1 MKNVLE
7 IDGEKAI
14 VTFDPDIGLFRGDF
28 ISLTGG
34 ADFYA
39 DSVAGLISEGQKS
52 LAVYLEICREKQIQ
66 PRRHYSGR
74 FNVRLQ
80 PGIHEAASLAA
91 AADGKSLNDWVTQT
105 ITEAASG

>member
-7 IDGEKAI
+7 IDGERAV

-28 ISLTGG
+28 ISLSGG

-39 DSVAGLISEGQKS
+39 DSVAGLINEGRTS
-52 LAVYLEICREKQIQ
+52 LAVYLDVCREKQIE

-80 PGIHEAASLAA
+80 PGLHEAASLAA
-91 AADGKSLNDWVTQT
+91 AADGKSLNEWVAQT